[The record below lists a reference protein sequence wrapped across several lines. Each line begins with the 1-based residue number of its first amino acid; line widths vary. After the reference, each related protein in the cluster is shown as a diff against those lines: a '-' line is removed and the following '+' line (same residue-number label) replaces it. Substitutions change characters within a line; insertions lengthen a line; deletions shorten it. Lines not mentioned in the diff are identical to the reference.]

1 MHLTLAARTVVE
13 QRLVHLQRVR
23 RHVTIDGDTHPSG
36 TDLFDQEILRRTAS
50 DLNYYHGRP
59 VTGDELLREM
69 DQAGVDM
76 ALSWQNPAVTRY
88 GSDIKE
94 NFRSLEA
101 ANRYISRFSG
111 EHPTR
116 IIPAGW
122 TDPKALGVAGAI
134 DLVRL
139 CVEEFGF
146 PVVKMNPAQN
156 RYRIDSREV
165 TEVLDAI
172 VALGAV
178 PAFHFGS
185 DSEFTP
191 ADGLEAIAARHPEHP
206 VIAVHMGGGGG
217 HYVEADPL
225 YIAARELGLKRPN
238 IFYILSAKRDTHIE
252 SALITYL
259 LAGEPFSRNIAVGSD
274 IPYGRI
280 TWNFGGYRGLF
291 AALKD
296 SERHNDARVRNH
308 PGLFTDAAV
317 QNFMGGNLADLII
330 RSDQRLLNLSSG
342 GIAQ

>member
-13 QRLVHLQRVR
+13 QRLAHLQGVR
-23 RHVTIDGDTHPSG
+23 QHVTIDGDTHPSG
-36 TDLFDQEILRRTAS
+36 ADLFDREILRRTAS

-88 GSDIKE
+88 GSDIEE
-94 NFRSLEA
+94 NYRSLEA

-111 EHPTR
+111 QHPTR

-122 TDPKALGVAGAI
+122 TDPKALGVSGAI

-156 RYRIDSREV
+156 RYRIDSGEV

-185 DSEFTP
+185 DSEYTP

-291 AALKD
+291 AALRD
-296 SERHNDARVRNH
+296 SERHNDVRVRNH
-308 PGLFTDAAV
+308 PGLFTDAAI

-330 RSDQRLLNLSSG
+330 RSDQGRLNLSSG
-342 GIAQ
+342 RAAR